1 MIYTTGTI
9 AINDNTVTGTGTNF
23 SEPLSLIRV
32 GCTLISVGDSVQ
44 IFTITEIKSSTELSV
59 TPAADPV
66 IPAGTKFS
74 ILLSDSISVDGLAQ
88 DVAETLRY
96 YQGRET
102 EISEAVDFFRNFN
115 LQEIKDLVKQSEDS
129 ANAAKTS
136 EENAA
141 QSEQNALDIKNQTEQ
156 LKNETYQIKN
166 DTQSI
171 KDSAVTEIDAAKNSS
186 IQQIGNTKN
195 SALQEM
201 NAVKQET
208 FDARDEAELAR
219 DNANTHANDAKSA
232 KDAAEA
238 ARDNAEQFAQQVNPE
253 NLLQKNKN
261 LSDIADRAAAWLN
274 VRPIGSTPLAGDPVG
289 DYDAATKRWVLNTIN
304 TGTVGPTM
312 NGVMNYGVGDFH
324 LRDSRAYIQPY
335 EVVSDGQLLNRADW
349 PELWAYAQMI
359 SPIEDADWL
368 ADPANRGKY
377 SLGDG
382 ETTFR
387 VPDRNGVQQYSV
399 KSLYGRGDGGN
410 SDKNG
415 KVFESA
421 APNIFGRVAGYSAS
435 SYAQIFSDNA
445 DGAFKT
451 NNDLFPGSVGDA
463 IQATGAIAMSGR
475 FNTLEIDASRSSKI
489 YGRST
494 DEIMGR
500 NFVGVWVIRASGGF
514 VAANTSWSVINGD
527 ATDPASGVTT
537 YGGAVRSVYKIAGA
551 EAYTSQLRTKVL
563 FGTDSYSVL
572 EMKDPEGMRE
582 VMSVSSTGSV
592 TVPGQGGF
600 YVDNT
605 DEPNAI
611 EIFNITPSNAAN
623 TYVNI
628 ITGHW
633 YDDRWEFGGIRDGG
647 NHINHVQ
654 LNINRAGSGNK
665 YWGFKWSDSCIDTN
679 LGLIQP
685 GGSDRRLKDKITD
698 ITNTEGNTPSDRINR
713 LVAREFEWLSDGR
726 KDRGFVAQEAQEAD
740 KIYAF
745 SGSISGMMNLNDR
758 AILADVVAVLQKH
771 DREISEAKAAIME
784 KENAS
789 LRANIAEMDER
800 ITKLEALV
808 RQLTGSEE

>member
-32 GCTLISVGDSVQ
+32 GCTLISVGDPVQ

-59 TPAADPV
+59 TPAADPA
-66 IPAGTKFS
+66 IPDGTKFS

-96 YQGRET
+96 YQGREA

-115 LQEIKDLVKQSEDS
+115 LQELKDLVKQSEDS
-129 ANAAKTS
+129 ASAAKTS

-141 QSEQNALDIKNQTEQ
+141 QSEQSALDIKNQTEQ
-156 LKNETYQIKN
+156 LKAETYQIKN

-171 KDSAVTEIDAAKNSS
+171 KDSAVTEIDAAKDSS
-186 IQQIGNTKN
+186 IQQIGDTKN

-201 NAVKQET
+201 DAVKQET

-219 DNANTHANDAKSA
+219 DNANNHANDAKSA
-232 KDAAEA
+232 KDAAES

-274 VRPIGSTPLAGDPVG
+274 VRPIGSTPLAGDPV
-289 DYDAATKRWVLNTIN
+289 DDHDATTKRWVQNIIN

-335 EVVSDGQLLNRADW
+335 EVASDGQLLNRADW

-377 SLGDG
+377 STGDG

-387 VPDRNGVQQYSV
+387 VPDRNGVQTGSI
-399 KSLYGRGDGGN
+399 SGLYARGDGGN
-410 SDKNG
+410 SANDGTVQQN
-415 KVFESA
+415 A
-421 APNIFGRVAGYSAS
+421 APDI
-435 SYAQIFSDNA
+435 
-445 DGAFKT
+445 T
-451 NNDLFPGSVGDA
+451 GSVGA
-463 IQATGAIAMSGR
+463 NVWSVFGNPTGAL
-475 FNTLEIDASRSSKI
+475 FNATPAANIPVGTGTTPAHFVGFRAGLSNAA
-489 YGRST
+489 YGRDNTTEVRTNSF
-494 DEIMGR
+494 M
-500 NFVGVWVIRASGGF
+500 GVWVIRASGGF

-527 ATDPASGVTT
+527 ASEPASGTTT

-551 EAYTSQLRTKVL
+551 EAYSSQLRTKVL

-572 EMKDPEGMRE
+572 EMKNPEGMQSE
-582 VMSVSSTGSV
+582 VMSVSSTGAV
-592 TVPGQGGF
+592 TVPGKGGF

-611 EIFNITPSNAAN
+611 EIFNVTPYNVAN

-628 ITGHW
+628 ISGHW
-633 YDDRWEFGGIRDGG
+633 YDDRWEFGGIRDGS

-679 LGLIQP
+679 LGLIRP

-789 LRANIAEMDER
+789 LRANIAAMDER

-808 RQLTGSEE
+808 RQLTGSEK